1 MAQLSFWYVRTFK
14 TVFEWASF
22 SVTFQIRRPTRLSS
36 DIYCSATPT
45 RRFTTSNSWRV
56 GYGTR
61 DEKAGQAAGPAKEK
75 LRLIPFRM
83 NVTQAEEVNQITKIE
98 ALYLPFW
105 AASGSVRS
113 KIINAQVGWDRVVMH
128 YNRATGRNEPSWETV
143 WRPVQTLHEF
153 SNTYPSTLPELQIY
167 ASYKY
172 RRGFVNQIRS
182 STSILSAK
190 ALEPRDMEST
200 DPEDQKR
207 GVQNRGLDP
216 FTMKPSIAVK
226 FVKSAIEDNEVRM
239 AEKWLVDANM
249 VLAPVYVPAYVFSM
263 KYLDRTFRTFLQAN
277 DPTGLVGGIR
287 FYSWQ
292 RVSAVTALCAMTGF
306 LLLGTSRFGMT
317 MTSGFWL
324 GVVAPTLVT
333 AWSVLYYPILD
344 LRIRDWWRQREME
357 GHESESSSS
366 TWDADWTKAYD
377 RFEEEQRR
385 QDWNENRQYQY
396 QSSSYGSRS
405 ESSKQKGPAGD
416 PLGYYATLGV
426 SKDATIQEIQ
436 SAFRGLAMK
445 WHPDRFSTPGEKA
458 KGKKKFQ
465 EITAAY
471 SVLRDVK
478 KRKAYDILAC
488 KLICHNNYSVELDYY
503 FQEDSSDDSTNSV
516 EESPTPSQPAHA
528 FQHTSPPQN
537 RRLSDP
543 TLPPLPSRTS
553 TISSSTSSSSTPS
566 FSPRPSPKRAVSSKE
581 TLPSP
586 KTQNTQ
592 SLLKTKGSPEQQ
604 KSTATLKAPV
614 KSPIKTT
621 EDARSIAV
629 AIEDQ
634 EMLSRSDLE
643 ESLLKNI
650 FSPVKSLESE
660 NVSVLYGSSDKHL
673 PWTDTTQ
680 QHPLETM
687 RFVPQTRVFYI
698 NKKYRSV
705 FMVDVSSSVLTV
717 DSGGT
722 KIVMGQVME
731 TLTKCLTGLSER
743 FSCPGMKQD
752 FVQSE
757 IHITVIAE
765 CSQFA
770 SNLHTGEILANFPTM
785 KVLLQDVALTKSNLM
800 NVLQILRIQLAKFQM
815 KLSRF
820 RGELRRSRETLGYSL
835 AVEEA
840 VDDVNT
846 ELDLEDDISQRKSW
860 GVGLSGANLSYTL
873 TAGLFALSLMP
884 KSASPSLIV
893 LTDGVVKSNLLHGST
908 ILRRLMELD
917 VSCSIIQLGSRGDAI
932 PSCNWGFIQDTEAL
946 RFVTDA
952 TLGKFMY
959 SQDCISIDTLKSS
972 QNSPSK
978 RMAPNMYHRAFLI
991 RELCLLKPRP
1001 GLDDFEDKDDSPGY
1015 SLANFPWD
1023 PKSIPEPIKMM
1034 QTACKD
1040 YHLNIP
1046 VELLVAARIRQ
1057 GFRIKG
1063 VSVGP
1068 DRDRGSFERYMIT
1081 MTLAWLPNVTVQY
1094 RLKGQVSS
1102 DNNSSYFSRFESPM
1116 VEIDIIAYQA
1126 FAIHF
1131 LNSQHAPV
1139 NASHSVYAKVFR
1151 IHRYIVGLSDSDVAL
1166 RGLNNSHASANQA
1179 LWTQRAKTKE
1189 RTKSGGAISLTGA
1202 ERDKE
1207 ELAMYLSRLSEQ
1219 WSGLAKDA
1227 DYQYSRGWY
1236 NEYEFEA
1243 MLVVPPPAFLPT
1255 AMDTKNSLVKY
1266 SEGLVATVNGIH
1278 EYLKGNW
1285 ASFVHGDVFIQTYQA
1300 PESSPTT
1307 TSNAQFCELRL
1318 STEPNVAILR
1328 VQLRFFGVSFSQRQ
1342 TIIKGLKNGIYAF
1355 QARQNPGTS
1364 SKTESEV
1371 IQAQVLQCQR
1381 PIHRLLMRHLVYEA
1395 PLSHKPES
1403 NLNEFHTHVS
1413 EPIGKESVM
1422 RSYLVHKHWGWKDQ
1436 VRDSAYLAENNYM
1449 ASQDLAFQY
1458 ICAQRMSEGFYLA
1471 SALPNRVV
1479 FYKEVELPTME
1490 GSLICGTRMVQYL
1503 IFRSP
1508 VSGELVTE
1516 LWMEPT
1522 IDANRF
1528 SLFDKFKSEIIAVDR
1543 FVLSRLATYE
1553 AIHTIG
1559 RLRLRPEVQ
1568 QQNERD
1574 FVYPWLFDPATLLRQ
1589 QRLVTLSFEAPRR
1602 CYSIGAEH
1610 GKDDISQRKC
1620 IHTLGLGI
1628 STGSDAIL
1636 PNQLTT
1642 GTGHRELF
1650 LTRHSNASTT
1660 SLNLSIMDVEPTP
1673 ATENELV
1680 TEYKDQLRELC
1691 CTDRDLAI
1699 LHLFMEQALSQ
1710 LADGEIMPGGEDD
1723 ACNEFFL
1730 DIKTS
1735 IKRNAEV
1742 RQALM
1747 TFHCANSFQD
1757 IRCFVKSVNAKFFRL
1772 IIVPRLGSV
1781 ISHLTKL
1788 RSLPPRENED
1798 RSERVRRDFLSCL
1811 MFECLRSKPLVD
1823 ISEYNASALDQSHAL
1838 FELHPV
1844 SLGPS
1849 VSQQP
1854 LLIQPVV
1861 NEDQGKAR
1869 VQESTMQLIRS
1880 ISQAY
1885 SHSFTKAI
1893 YTSLLEGHP
1902 IDHGDLKKAS
1912 QICTKNTVD
1921 INITGFINTLEQSRR
1936 LGVIRDDSA
1945 KLKARF
1951 LDVLKHSFELA
1962 PGTGSDRLYFY
1973 RPALRR
1979 AGPKLVKPRTRKR
1992 SPSVSRSGSIDAD
2005 MEDALSEV
2013 IDCAEQPMFL
2023 HLECSFQKPLTQP
2036 ADLERAHL
2044 KSSVTFP
2051 VSDIPVSYL
2060 YQEKD
2065 SRVSDYAPTSIGFD
2079 SRPVDSADGTV
2090 AILHLVISTLPMA
2103 EDYAGPTLKTIDSET
2118 KMSIDSN
2125 PIAGSR
2131 NFQHI
2136 FPSLD
2141 STQVDAIADAEARLE
2156 WLVKEEIM
2164 HGLLDMTP
2172 VTVDILNLVETQL
2185 KTKSSFVAFPTA
2197 MTLPLTFVK
2206 KRRGHEIFMQ
2216 ELARADML
2224 PYELHQAGP
2233 YFYLTE
2239 GADEIAS
2246 TDGTEDQLADQSV
2259 VSGEDLDKD
2268 EVQDGEIEDLPS
2280 LSSSLKKDST
2290 LPPSDDLCHG
2300 LGIVILPTPKPSH
2313 DSSSGLKNL
2322 KNGGVSRKK
2331 RKFWLILVPKETY
2344 VQVYFFSKFLSEEA
2358 CNTIMSRVRKAVDE
2372 LCVKVNRLTL
2382 LQSLNETRNC
2392 SKYLVPSDSS
2402 DSNADSES
2410 GSDSDMVSQDDDDDN
2425 DALVTGGSRPIDDGI
2440 SPRKFQPGEF
2450 ACPMVYRVAWPL
2462 HWRVKPGQATK
2473 SVAHLVLYPFAVQN
2487 RKNFF
2492 VVESQDD
2499 HDESKKVVVFL
2510 RLNEVEVQTL
2520 SEQNSGIG
2528 IDDTKAAHLAVGK
2541 GDDSSTPASS
2551 SIQNIEDNGSH
2562 ANSPRPSP
2570 TASPGSR
2577 TPAPPAI
2584 RTDTRELVIEVYGV
2598 EAPGKQVTVDL
2609 FSLLENKFYNSV
2621 VLSVVS
2627 TFLSRNATLKL
2638 TQADVDFILPVER
2651 LEPTRQLVEIPQ
2663 FINAPYAFLMYLKQN
2678 LSLYLNPL
2686 TGTDKVNAL
2695 TRYYNARYGRLSTSE
2710 RYYDRCRSHQMQ
2722 IGDFAFFYNC
2732 VQGRSPTPIESQV
2745 GIGLAGVCLTVL
2757 GRDLK
2762 PVFEVGYQ
2770 EVDHDKEDIR
2780 KYFDS
2785 FPNSSGLKPSS
2796 YSLMIEVWA
2805 QGSVNAGALVDAI
2818 CQSFRQSLCDDI
2830 IETSIAQGLCPS
2842 ARDRR
2847 NDVDDIDGEPLIGE
2861 RVQKNFIDPSFL
2873 VLENAYQWKN
2883 PAVQSLSLKY
2893 TMPPWIMD
2901 SFLLELDEILTDV
2914 SVHFSPLLIRSMA
2927 ESNRYKEYRASSGTR
2942 KSFGDMTNVRFV
2954 LIGGIQDL
2962 NDGSNSSYYGR
2973 RTSMGS
2979 DRTHSRRSSLA
2990 EGQSLHH
2997 SHKTSTHSSQQLPKR
3012 QLEDIKMYPN
3022 AVTTSG
3028 QDETMLTRNCFVM
3041 ITANGFGLQAYTY
3054 NWGKTYHEFMF
3065 SGIEKIVK
3073 WHKDRMCLLD
3083 NVLLQKMGLFHHV
3096 PSILSISAA
3105 SSAPSAPVQPSLTN
3119 SSNLIQVI
3127 PRTAPHGSP
3136 HLGSNLR
3143 TSHSESNSST
3153 PNLTKSSTSPKSLST
3168 ATVLSDAANLAS
3180 LVEDQFPNRLRNL
3193 PVGSSLYGN
3202 EDGRLDLSKASSSTL
3217 SLVARP
3223 SPSAA
3228 LSSQSHAQ
3236 AQSQSQSDQN
3246 SSSGSTVITTGL
3258 DVDQIL
3264 RDYCLEPLET
3274 PRDEDQIQDEV
3285 QRHGKPFLDTFTFH
3299 TKNAEDQQ
3307 NAYNVYQKWSRRYR
3321 DRKGSPNAL
3330 HENMNTTDLAI
3341 MLRSSRLLH
3350 FCRTPLLFTEFSSS
3364 LFPRSDPTVATG
3376 IAANGKAEPRAG
3388 DGTKDTLPDPIV
3400 QWYSDL
3406 AETFMREYSQYLATV
3421 GMQLLMYGNSKFDKP
3436 VEPSQAGELSFMSQ
3450 FTVSQTL
3457 SVPSPA
3463 AFLFKS
3469 LQGGS
3474 IMCEVRLQGMFVCVT
3489 LYTLNRR
3496 YGRVKVAAPGF
3507 ATAEANKQSLRV
3519 FTEQCARFKDRIHV
3533 NSFVYD
3539 FHLRYIHRILME
3551 SSKIPVVH
3559 PSNDS
3564 MKATSTK
3571 LTTLPF
3577 SFDLM
3582 DVLHQFLQYHSRPAA
3597 YARNRVYRGIY
3608 RTNVAPGESELP
3620 GHLFDYMIK
3629 NPQRYGFQTIHYQ
3642 GRPRACF
3649 ISGRDLLSGF
3659 GGTLDQGSGG
3669 FSAKAE
3675 HLKRASESVKQS
3687 LKGFGV
3693 GASRG
3698 GLSTGVSANSQKPFG
3713 PHTRHTSHE
3722 SSLNTKRTSRRM
3734 TTSRSSYNMKECTIL
3749 QDEGVEY
3756 ALVISEG
3763 DQDSMGLT
3771 VHYYLL
3777 ILREEEVVKK
3787 LEDAHGPLVG
3797 ARDRLLAA
3805 SRSMLVMRDNDNTNT
3820 IHRSPELT
3828 TNTMTNQLQPAQ
3840 PVGDEDKPALEPR
3853 QSLIRSLRRGSDQAD
3868 MIFSRDHFSGGERLM
3883 DATELQERIT
3893 ERAVLGDV
3901 VRAAEVRLDMM
3912 LKQAAQFFD
3921 RDSLWEMLVQG
3932 KIGNSGMVLAGPQTP
3947 LISASHAIN
3956 SPSTVLSADASDYLS
3971 HRPISRHENTS
3982 RNNDKPELGFA
3993 DFLALGQR
4001 FHSTPLE
4008 EMEPEFRAI
4017 ATAPGIDWNQ
4027 VLTFLGRY
4035 YERWAREFMEYDE
4048 SKTLGPTVT
4057 SLKPGWTQGMHRHKQ
4072 YQEPIKCGKARR
4084 HLVIFNP
4091 HNRDLLVHFV
4101 VNINNTGAATTQ
4113 SGTASASVTTDTIS
4127 GSDSKISDGDGSNR
4141 LMRTSTG
4148 DLYSR
4153 FNRRNSGASTRY
4165 KVHSQSHS
4173 HLQALLASPSL
4184 SPSSQR
4190 SQQQP
4195 QLQQQDAPQS
4205 AIRPSFSETSSR
4217 VSSMTSI
4224 ARAASLA
4231 VSKVA
4236 SRLQS
4241 SRSREPSVGATFNPV
4256 SGKSS
4261 RPGSSVVEDD
4271 SMSASGWS
4279 SIQATP
4285 SPVAGMTGSSTI
4297 LSPLPRPEE
4306 QTRSQQTSGG
4316 DGLRRIAP
4324 NKTDSGESRRRRG
4337 GEPTESDTED
4347 YVYHSDELTDSDN
4360 VSEPNLDQNGAGSGE
4375 DDDERERNSDDS
4387 GELDEHEDDDNDD
4400 DEAMDEYVRVYSV
4413 SREPKSGY
4421 NAIESEHVGDIIRTL
4436 SYWIWRAQKQST

>member
-1 MAQLSFWYVRTFK
+1 M
-14 TVFEWASF
+14 
-22 SVTFQIRRPTRLSS
+22 
-36 DIYCSATPT
+36 
-45 RRFTTSNSWRV
+45 
-56 GYGTR
+56 
-61 DEKAGQAAGPAKEK
+61 
-75 LRLIPFRM
+75 
-83 NVTQAEEVNQITKIE
+83 
-98 ALYLPFW
+98 
-105 AASGSVRS
+105 
-113 KIINAQVGWDRVVMH
+113 
-128 YNRATGRNEPSWETV
+128 
-143 WRPVQTLHEF
+143 
-153 SNTYPSTLPELQIY
+153 
-167 ASYKY
+167 
-172 RRGFVNQIRS
+172 
-182 STSILSAK
+182 
-190 ALEPRDMEST
+190 
-200 DPEDQKR
+200 
-207 GVQNRGLDP
+207 
-216 FTMKPSIAVK
+216 
-226 FVKSAIEDNEVRM
+226 
-239 AEKWLVDANM
+239 
-249 VLAPVYVPAYVFSM
+249 
-263 KYLDRTFRTFLQAN
+263 
-277 DPTGLVGGIR
+277 
-287 FYSWQ
+287 
-292 RVSAVTALCAMTGF
+292 
-306 LLLGTSRFGMT
+306 
-317 MTSGFWL
+317 
-324 GVVAPTLVT
+324 
-333 AWSVLYYPILD
+333 
-344 LRIRDWWRQREME
+344 
-357 GHESESSSS
+357 
-366 TWDADWTKAYD
+366 
-377 RFEEEQRR
+377 
-385 QDWNENRQYQY
+385 
-396 QSSSYGSRS
+396 
-405 ESSKQKGPAGD
+405 
-416 PLGYYATLGV
+416 
-426 SKDATIQEIQ
+426 
-436 SAFRGLAMK
+436 
-445 WHPDRFSTPGEKA
+445 
-458 KGKKKFQ
+458 
-465 EITAAY
+465 
-471 SVLRDVK
+471 
-478 KRKAYDILAC
+478 
-488 KLICHNNYSVELDYY
+488 
-503 FQEDSSDDSTNSV
+503 
-516 EESPTPSQPAHA
+516 
-528 FQHTSPPQN
+528 
-537 RRLSDP
+537 
-543 TLPPLPSRTS
+543 
-553 TISSSTSSSSTPS
+553 
-566 FSPRPSPKRAVSSKE
+566 
-581 TLPSP
+581 
-586 KTQNTQ
+586 
-592 SLLKTKGSPEQQ
+592 
-604 KSTATLKAPV
+604 
-614 KSPIKTT
+614 
-621 EDARSIAV
+621 EDARSLAV
-629 AIEDQ
+629 AIEDE

-643 ESLLKNI
+643 ESLLKNL
-650 FSPVKSLESE
+650 FAPVKSLESE
-660 NVSVLYGSSDKHL
+660 
-673 PWTDTTQ
+673 
-680 QHPLETM
+680 
-687 RFVPQTRVFYI
+687 
-698 NKKYRSV
+698 YRSV
-705 FMVDVSSSVLTV
+705 FLVDVSSSVLTV

-770 SNLHTGEILANFPTM
+770 SNLHTGEILADFPTM
-785 KVLLQDVALTKSNLM
+785 KVLLQDIVLTETNLTS
-800 NVLQILRIQLAKFQM
+800 VLKVLRLQLAKFQT

-820 RGELRRSRETLGYSL
+820 RGELRRTREKLGYSL

-873 TAGLFALSLMP
+873 TAGLFALGMMP
-884 KSASPSLIV
+884 KSASPSLVV

-917 VSCSIIQLGSRGDAI
+917 VSCSIIQLGNRDDAI

-959 SQDCISIDTLKSS
+959 SQDCISTDTLKVGQS
-972 QNSPSK
+972 QPSA
-978 RMAPNMYHRAFLI
+978 RAAPNMYHRAFLI

-1001 GLDDFEDKDDSPGY
+1001 GLDDFEDKDNSPGY

-1063 VSVGP
+1063 VSIGP
-1068 DRDRGSFERYMIT
+1068 DRDRGSSERYMIT

-1094 RLKGQVSS
+1094 RLKGQVSG
-1102 DNNSSYFSRFESPM
+1102 DNNHSYFSRFESPM

-1179 LWTQRAKTKE
+1179 LWTQRAKSKE
-1189 RTKSGGAISLTGA
+1189 RTKLTNTMGVTGL
-1202 ERDKE
+1202 EREKE
-1207 ELAMYLSRLSEQ
+1207 ELTAYLSRLSEQ

-1236 NEYEFEA
+1236 DEHDFEA
-1243 MLVVPPPAFLPT
+1243 MLIVPPPAFLPT

-1266 SEGLVATVNGIH
+1266 SEGLEATVYGIQ
-1278 EYLKGNW
+1278 EYLKDNW
-1285 ASFVHGDVFIQTYQA
+1285 ASFIVGDVFVQTYQA
-1300 PESSPTT
+1300 PESGPTT
-1307 TSNAQFCELRL
+1307 TTSARFCELRL
-1318 STEPNVAILR
+1318 FTEPNVAILR
-1328 VQLRFFGVSFSQRQ
+1328 VQLRFFGVSLSQRQ
-1342 TIIKGLKNGIYAF
+1342 TIAKDLKASIYRF
-1355 QARQNPGTS
+1355 QAKQSPGTS

-1371 IQAQVLQCQR
+1371 VQARVLQCKR
-1381 PIHRLLMRHLVYEA
+1381 PMHRLLMRHLIYEA
-1395 PLSHKPES
+1395 PLSHQPEATHTD
-1403 NLNEFHTHVS
+1403 FHTHVS
-1413 EPIGKESVM
+1413 EPIGEESVM

-1436 VRDSAYLAENNYM
+1436 VRDSAYLMENSYM

-1458 ICAQRMSEGFYLA
+1458 LCAQRMGEGFYLA

-1479 FYKEVELPTME
+1479 FYKEVELPQLE
-1490 GSLICGTRMVQYL
+1490 GTLIRGTRAVQYL

-1508 VSGELVTE
+1508 ISGELVTE

-1522 IDANRF
+1522 VDANRY
-1528 SLFDKFKSEIIAVDR
+1528 SLFERTKSDIIAVDR

-1568 QQNERD
+1568 QQQERE
-1574 FVYPWLFDPATLLRQ
+1574 FMYPWLFDPATLLRQ
-1589 QRLVTLSFEAPRR
+1589 QRLVTLSFEAPRT
-1602 CYSIGAEH
+1602 CCATGGEH
-1610 GKDDISQRKC
+1610 DKDADSHRKC

-1628 STGSDAIL
+1628 STGPDVPSTNLLVA
-1636 PNQLTT
+1636 
-1642 GTGHRELF
+1642 GSGHRELF
-1650 LTRHSNASTT
+1650 LTRNSNASTT
-1660 SLNLSIMDVEPTP
+1660 SLSQSLLDAESAPSN
-1673 ATENELV
+1673 ENELV
-1680 TEYKDQLRELC
+1680 AEYKDQLRELC

-1699 LHLFMEQALSQ
+1699 LHLFMEKSLSQ
-1710 LADGEIMPGGEDD
+1710 LADGEIMAGGEDD

-1772 IIVPRLGSV
+1772 LIVPKLGSV

-1788 RSLPPRENED
+1788 RCLPPRENEAS
-1798 RSERVRRDFLSCL
+1798 SEHVRRDFLSCL
-1811 MFECLRSKPLVD
+1811 MFECLRSKPLTDV
-1823 ISEYNASALDQSHAL
+1823 SEYNASTLDQSHAL

-1844 SLGPS
+1844 SLGPL

-1861 NEDQGKAR
+1861 NEDQGNAR

-1880 ISQAY
+1880 ISLAY
-1885 SHSFTKAI
+1885 SHSFAKAI
-1893 YTSLLEGHP
+1893 YTSLLEGHS
-1902 IDHGDLKKAS
+1902 IDHADLKKAS

-1921 INITGFINTLEQSRR
+1921 INITGFINTLEQGRR
-1936 LGVIRDDSA
+1936 LGVLRDDSA
-1945 KLKARF
+1945 ELKARF
-1951 LDVLKHSFELA
+1951 SDVLKHSFELA
-1962 PGTGSDRLYFY
+1962 PGSGADRVYFY

-1979 AGPKLVKPRTRKR
+1979 SGPKLIKPRTRKR

-2005 MEDALSEV
+2005 IEDALAEV
-2013 IDCAEQPMFL
+2013 IDCAERPMFL

-2051 VSDIPVSYL
+2051 VSDIPVSYIH
-2060 YQEKD
+2060 QEKGA
-2065 SRVSDYAPTSIGFD
+2065 RPSDYAPSSIGFD

-2103 EDYAGPTLKTIDSET
+2103 EDYAGPTLKTIDSES
-2118 KMSIDSN
+2118 KLSIDNN
-2125 PIAGSR
+2125 PLTGPRSL
-2131 NFQHI
+2131 NHI

-2141 STQVDAIADAEARLE
+2141 ATQVEAIADTEARLE

-2164 HGLLDMTP
+2164 HGLLNMTP
-2172 VTVDILNLVETQL
+2172 VTVDMLNLVETQL
-2185 KTKSSFVAFPTA
+2185 KTKSNFVTFPTA

-2216 ELARADML
+2216 ELARANMHQ
-2224 PYELHQAGP
+2224 YELYQVGQ

-2239 GADEIAS
+2239 GADETVGADSSEGQEAVKPS
-2246 TDGTEDQLADQSV
+2246 TFED
-2259 VSGEDLDKD
+2259 SGLEIN
-2268 EVQDGEIEDLPS
+2268 QDGQNEDLPS

-2300 LGIVILPTPKPSH
+2300 LGIVILPTPKPAHESSSSRKSH
-2313 DSSSGLKNL
+2313 DQV
-2322 KNGGVSRKK
+2322 GVSRRK
-2331 RKFWLILVPKETY
+2331 REFWLILVPKDTY
-2344 VQVYFFSKFLSEEA
+2344 VQVYFFSKSLSEEA
-2358 CNTIMSRVRKAVDE
+2358 CNTILNSVRKAVDE
-2372 LCVKVNRLTL
+2372 LCVKVNQLTL

-2392 SKYLVPSDSS
+2392 SKYLVPNDSA
-2402 DSNADSES
+2402 DPNADSES
-2410 GSDSDMVSQDDDDDN
+2410 GSDSDMISQDDDDDN
-2425 DALVTGGSRPIDDGI
+2425 DALVTGGSRPRDDGLP
-2440 SPRKFQPGEF
+2440 PRKFKPGEF
-2450 ACPMVYRVAWPL
+2450 ACPLVYRVAWPL

-2499 HDESKKVVVFL
+2499 HDDSKKIVVFL
-2510 RLNEVEVQTL
+2510 RLNEVEVQAH
-2520 SEQNSGIG
+2520 SEQDGTVG
-2528 IDDTKAAHLAVGK
+2528 PDDSKGSHLVVK
-2541 GDDSSTPASS
+2541 GDDSSTLMSS
-2551 SIQNIEDNGSH
+2551 SNPAHDDAGSH

-2598 EAPGKQVTVDL
+2598 EPPGKQVTVDL
-2609 FSLLENKFYNSV
+2609 FSLLESKFYNSV

-2627 TFLSRNATLKL
+2627 TFLSRNSTLKL
-2638 TQADVDFILPVER
+2638 TQADVDFILPVDR
-2651 LEPTRQLVEIPQ
+2651 LEPTRQLIEIPQ

-2686 TGTDKVNAL
+2686 TGADKVNAL
-2695 TRYYNARYGRLSTSE
+2695 TRYYNSRYGRLPSS
-2710 RYYDRCRSHQMQ
+2710 DRFHDRSRSHHLQ
-2722 IGDFAFFYNC
+2722 IGDFAFFYNS
-2732 VQGRSPTPIESQV
+2732 VQGRSQTPVEAQI

-2770 EVDHDKEDIR
+2770 EEDHDKEDIR

-2785 FPNSSGLKPSS
+2785 FPNSSGLKPST

-2861 RVQKNFIDPSFL
+2861 RIQKNFIDPSFL
-2873 VLENAYQWKN
+2873 VLQNAYQWKN

-2893 TMPPWIMD
+2893 SMPPWIMD

-2962 NDGSNSSYYGR
+2962 NDGSNSNYYGR

-3022 AVTTSG
+3022 AITTSG

-3041 ITANGFGLQAYTY
+3041 ITANGFGLQVYTY

-3065 SGIEKIVK
+3065 SGIEKVVK
-3073 WHKDRMCLLD
+3073 WHKDRMRLLD

-3096 PSILSISAA
+3096 PSILSISA
-3105 SSAPSAPVQPSLTN
+3105 SSAPAAAQTSSTV
-3119 SSNLIQVI
+3119 SSNLIQVL
-3127 PRTAPHGSP
+3127 PRTVPQGSP

-3143 TSHSESNSST
+3143 TGHSESNTST
-3153 PNLTKSSTSPKSLST
+3153 PNLAKSSTSPKSLST
-3168 ATVLSDAANLAS
+3168 ATVLSDATNLAS
-3180 LVEDQFPNRLRNL
+3180 LVEDQFPNRMRNL
-3193 PVGSSLYGN
+3193 PVGTSLYGN
-3202 EDGRLDLSKASSSTL
+3202 DDGRPDLPKASASTL

-3223 SPSAA
+3223 SPSPAI
-3228 LSSQSHAQ
+3228 SSQSHVQVQSQ
-3236 AQSQSQSDQN
+3236 AQSEQN
-3246 SSSGSTVITTGL
+3246 SPTGSSIIPTGL

-3285 QRHGKPFLDTFTFH
+3285 QRHGKPFLDTFAFH

-3364 LFPRSDPTVATG
+3364 LFPHADPSAGAGIGAT
-3376 IAANGKAEPRAG
+3376 GKAEPKPE
-3388 DGTKDTLPDPIV
+3388 DGAKDVPLADPIA
-3400 QWYSDL
+3400 QWYSAL
-3406 AETFMREYSQYLATV
+3406 AETFMWEYSQYLATV

-3436 VEPSQAGELSFMSQ
+3436 LEQAQSGELSFMSQ

-3474 IMCEVRLQGMFVCVT
+3474 IMCEVRLQGMF
-3489 LYTLNRR
+3489 
-3496 YGRVKVAAPGF
+3496 VAAPGF

-3551 SSKIPVVH
+3551 SSKIAVP
-3559 PSNDS
+3559 PSSGDGMGFS
-3564 MKATSTK
+3564 SAPSIS
-3571 LTTLPF
+3571 LPF

-3597 YARNRVYRGIY
+3597 YARNRVYRGVY
-3608 RTNVAPGESELP
+3608 RTNVAPGETELP
-3620 GHLFDYMIK
+3620 GHLFEYVIK
-3629 NPQRYGFQTIHYQ
+3629 NPQRYGFQAIQHQ

-3649 ISGRDLLSGF
+3649 VSGRDLLSGF
-3659 GGTLDQGSGG
+3659 DGTLNHGPGG
-3669 FSAKAE
+3669 VGTKSE
-3675 HLKRASESVKQS
+3675 HPKRASETPKHA

-3693 GASRG
+3693 GANRG
-3698 GLSTGVSANSQKPFG
+3698 GLPPATSQKPFG
-3713 PHTRHTSHE
+3713 PHARHASHE
-3722 SSLNTKRTSRRM
+3722 SSLNNKRTARRM
-3734 TTSRSSYNMKECTIL
+3734 TTSRSTYNFKDNTIL
-3749 QDEGVEY
+3749 EDEGVEY
-3756 ALVISEG
+3756 VLVISEG

-3777 ILREEEVVKK
+3777 ILREEEVAKK

-3805 SRSMLVMRDNDNTNT
+3805 SRSLLVMRDNDITNT
-3820 IHRSPELT
+3820 KNQVLEDSST
-3828 TNTMTNQLQPAQ
+3828 SVTNHLQPAQ
-3840 PVGDEDKPALEPR
+3840 PVGDEDRPQLEPR
-3853 QSLIRSLRRGSDQAD
+3853 QSLIRSLRRDSDQAD
-3868 MIFSRDHFSGGERLM
+3868 LTFSQDNFSSGERLM

-3893 ERAVLGDV
+3893 ERIVLGDV

-3932 KIGNSGMVLAGPQTP
+3932 KIGNSGVVLTGPQTP
-3947 LISASHAIN
+3947 LISASHVIN
-3956 SPSTVLSADASDYLS
+3956 SPATVLSTDASDYLS
-3971 HRPISRHENTS
+3971 HHPAIRNDNTS
-3982 RNNDKPELGFA
+3982 YNNSELGFA

-4017 ATAPGIDWNQ
+4017 VTAPGIDWGQ
-4027 VLTFLGRY
+4027 VLTFLGRH
-4035 YERWAREFMEYDE
+4035 YERWAREFMEHDE
-4048 SKTLGPTVT
+4048 TGSPGPAVA
-4057 SLKPGWTQGMHRHKQ
+4057 SLRPGLSQGSRRHMQ
-4072 YQEPIKCGKARR
+4072 DQEPIRSGKARR

-4101 VNINNTGAATTQ
+4101 INITNVGAPGP
-4113 SGTASASVTTDTIS
+4113 SASAGTTDS
-4127 GSDSKISDGDGSNR
+4127 ALGPDSKLSGGDSHHR
-4141 LMRTSTG
+4141 MMRTSTG

-4153 FNRRNSGASTRY
+4153 FNRRDSGVSARP
-4165 KVHSQSHS
+4165 KMHSQSHS
-4173 HLQALLASPSL
+4173 HLQALLLSPSL
-4184 SPSSQR
+4184 PPSPR
-4190 SQQQP
+4190 PSQQQ
-4195 QLQQQDAPQS
+4195 QQQYQQQHQHQQQQDSPLP
-4205 AIRPSFSETSSR
+4205 IRPSFSEASSR

-4224 ARAASLA
+4224 ARAATLA

-4236 SRLQS
+4236 SRLQTG
-4241 SRSREPSVGATFNPV
+4241 RSRESSAATVFNPV
-4256 SGKSS
+4256 RGMNS
-4261 RPGSSVVEDD
+4261 RPESSIVEDD
-4271 SMSASGWS
+4271 SISASGWS
-4279 SIQATP
+4279 SIRTAPPTG
-4285 SPVAGMTGSSTI
+4285 AGEATGSSEI
-4297 LSPLPRPEE
+4297 LSRPPPEG
-4306 QTRSQQTSGG
+4306 QGGHRSG
-4316 DGLRRIAP
+4316 
-4324 NKTDSGESRRRRG
+4324 SR
-4337 GEPTESDTED
+4337 SED
-4347 YVYHSDELTDSDN
+4347 NDN
-4360 VSEPNLDQNGAGSGE
+4360 DNH
-4375 DDDERERNSDDS
+4375 RESDDS
-4387 GELDEHEDDDNDD
+4387 DDDSRDGTEMGGEHGE
-4400 DEAMDEYVRVYSV
+4400 DETLGAYVGVYSV

-4421 NAIESEHVGDIIRTL
+4421 NAVESDHVGDIIRTL
-4436 SYWIWRAQKQST
+4436 SYWIWRAQK

>member
-1 MAQLSFWYVRTFK
+1 MAS
-14 TVFEWASF
+14 
-22 SVTFQIRRPTRLSS
+22 
-36 DIYCSATPT
+36 
-45 RRFTTSNSWRV
+45 
-56 GYGTR
+56 
-61 DEKAGQAAGPAKEK
+61 
-75 LRLIPFRM
+75 
-83 NVTQAEEVNQITKIE
+83 
-98 ALYLPFW
+98 
-105 AASGSVRS
+105 
-113 KIINAQVGWDRVVMH
+113 
-128 YNRATGRNEPSWETV
+128 
-143 WRPVQTLHEF
+143 
-153 SNTYPSTLPELQIY
+153 
-167 ASYKY
+167 
-172 RRGFVNQIRS
+172 
-182 STSILSAK
+182 
-190 ALEPRDMEST
+190 
-200 DPEDQKR
+200 
-207 GVQNRGLDP
+207 
-216 FTMKPSIAVK
+216 
-226 FVKSAIEDNEVRM
+226 
-239 AEKWLVDANM
+239 
-249 VLAPVYVPAYVFSM
+249 
-263 KYLDRTFRTFLQAN
+263 
-277 DPTGLVGGIR
+277 
-287 FYSWQ
+287 
-292 RVSAVTALCAMTGF
+292 
-306 LLLGTSRFGMT
+306 
-317 MTSGFWL
+317 
-324 GVVAPTLVT
+324 
-333 AWSVLYYPILD
+333 
-344 LRIRDWWRQREME
+344 
-357 GHESESSSS
+357 
-366 TWDADWTKAYD
+366 
-377 RFEEEQRR
+377 
-385 QDWNENRQYQY
+385 
-396 QSSSYGSRS
+396 
-405 ESSKQKGPAGD
+405 
-416 PLGYYATLGV
+416 
-426 SKDATIQEIQ
+426 
-436 SAFRGLAMK
+436 
-445 WHPDRFSTPGEKA
+445 
-458 KGKKKFQ
+458 
-465 EITAAY
+465 
-471 SVLRDVK
+471 
-478 KRKAYDILAC
+478 
-488 KLICHNNYSVELDYY
+488 YY
-503 FQEDSSDDSTNSV
+503 FQEDSSDDSTNAI
-516 EESPTPSQPAHA
+516 EEEFHITPIQPTHVIQEAGPRMNQSLSNATQPDFQSKSSATSSSSSASLSSSPTPSLSPKA
-528 FQHTSPPQN
+528 TSPKGSSPKANSPKKPGPQ
-537 RRLSDP
+537 
-543 TLPPLPSRTS
+543 PPL
-553 TISSSTSSSSTPS
+553 
-566 FSPRPSPKRAVSSKE
+566 
-581 TLPSP
+581 
-586 KTQNTQ
+586 KTN
-592 SLLKTKGSPEQQ
+592 GSPEQQ
-604 KSTATLKAPV
+604 RSTSILKTPV
-614 KSPIKTT
+614 KLQAQLT
-621 EDARSIAV
+621 EDAKSLAV
-629 AIEDQ
+629 IIEDQ

-643 ESLLKNI
+643 ESLLKNL
-650 FSPVKSLESE
+650 FSPLKSLESE
-660 NVSVLYGSSDKHL
+660 NLSVLYGSSDKHL

-722 KIVMGQVME
+722 KIVMGQVMD

-785 KVLLQDVALTKSNLM
+785 KVLLQDVVLTKSNIHS
-800 NVLQILRIQLAKFQM
+800 VLKVLRIQLAKFQA

-820 RGELRRSRETLGYSL
+820 RGELRRTRETLGYAL

-846 ELDLEDDISQRKSW
+846 ELDLEDDISERKSW

-873 TAGLFALSLMP
+873 TAGLFALGMMP
-884 KSASPSLIV
+884 TSASPSLV
-893 LTDGVVKSNLLHGST
+893 VVTDGVVKSNLLHGSA

-917 VSCSIIQLGSRGDAI
+917 VSCSIIQLGNRDDAI

-959 SQDCISIDTLKSS
+959 SQDCISTDAFKA
-972 QNSPSK
+972 QNPPSG

-1023 PKSIPEPIKMM
+1023 PKSVPEPIKMM

-1040 YHLNIP
+1040 YHLSIP

-1063 VSVGP
+1063 VSIGP
-1068 DRDRGSFERYMIT
+1068 DRDRGSSERYMIT

-1094 RLKGQVSS
+1094 RLKGQVSG
-1102 DNNSSYFSRFESPM
+1102 DNNHSYFSRFESPM

-1189 RTKSGGAISLTGA
+1189 RTRTTNTIGATGA

-1207 ELAMYLSRLSEQ
+1207 ELTAYLSRLSEQ

-1236 NEYEFEA
+1236 NEHEFEA

-1266 SEGLVATVNGIH
+1266 SEGLEATVHGIQ

-1285 ASFVHGDVFIQTYQA
+1285 ASFIVGDVFVQTYQS
-1300 PESSPTT
+1300 PESGPTT
-1307 TSNAQFCELRL
+1307 TTSARFCELRL
-1318 STEPNVAILR
+1318 FTEPNVAILR
-1328 VQLRFFGVSFSQRQ
+1328 VQLRFFGVSLSQRQ
-1342 TIIKGLKNGIYAF
+1342 TIAKDLKTNIYNF
-1355 QARQNPGTS
+1355 QAKQSPGTS

-1371 IQAQVLQCQR
+1371 VQARVLQCKR
-1381 PIHRLLMRHLVYEA
+1381 PMHRLLMRHLIYEA
-1395 PLSHKPES
+1395 PLSHKPETT
-1403 NLNEFHTHVS
+1403 LTDFHTHVS

-1436 VRDSAYLAENNYM
+1436 VRDSAYLAENSYI

-1458 ICAQRMSEGFYLA
+1458 LCAQRMGEGFYLA

-1479 FYKEVELPTME
+1479 FYKEVELPQLE
-1490 GSLICGTRMVQYL
+1490 GTLLSGTRTVQYL

-1522 IDANRF
+1522 VDANRY
-1528 SLFDKFKSEIIAVDR
+1528 SLFEKMKVEIIAVDR

-1559 RLRLRPEVQ
+1559 RLRLTPEVQ
-1568 QQNERD
+1568 QQQQQQQQQSRD
-1574 FVYPWLFDPATLLRQ
+1574 FIYPWLFDPATLLRQ
-1589 QRLVTLSFEAPRR
+1589 QRLVTLSFEAPQR
-1602 CYSIGAEH
+1602 CCAIGDEH
-1610 GKDDISQRKC
+1610 EREGDSHRKC
-1620 IHTLGLGI
+1620 LHTLGLGI
-1628 STGSDAIL
+1628 STGPEGAPTNLLVVGS
-1636 PNQLTT
+1636 
-1642 GTGHRELF
+1642 GHRELF
-1650 LTRHSNASTT
+1650 LTRNANASTT
-1660 SLNLSIMDVEPTP
+1660 SLSQSLLDVESAPSN
-1673 ATENELV
+1673 ENELV
-1680 TEYKDQLRELC
+1680 LEYKDQLRELC

-1699 LHLFMEQALSQ
+1699 LHLFMEKSLSQ
-1710 LADGEIMPGGEDD
+1710 LADGEIMAGGEDD
-1723 ACNEFFL
+1723 ACSEFFL

-1742 RQALM
+1742 RQVLM

-1772 IIVPRLGSV
+1772 LIVPKLGSV

-1788 RSLPPRENED
+1788 RSLPPKENEA
-1798 RSERVRRDFLSCL
+1798 RSEHARRDFLSCL
-1811 MFECLRSKPLVD
+1811 MFECLRSKPLADV
-1823 ISEYNASALDQSHAL
+1823 SEYSANALDQSHAL

-1844 SLGPS
+1844 SLGPL
-1849 VSQQP
+1849 VSQTP
-1854 LLIQPVV
+1854 LLLQPVV

-1885 SHSFTKAI
+1885 SHSFAKAI
-1893 YTSLLEGHP
+1893 YTSLLAGHP
-1902 IDHGDLKKAS
+1902 IDHADLKKAS

-1921 INITGFINTLEQSRR
+1921 INITGFINTLEQGRR
-1936 LGVIRDDSA
+1936 FGVLRDDSPE
-1945 KLKARF
+1945 LKARF
-1951 LDVLKHSFELA
+1951 SDVLKHSFEVA
-1962 PGTGSDRLYFY
+1962 PGTGSDRMYFY

-1979 AGPKLVKPRTRKR
+1979 AGPKLVKPKTRKR

-2005 MEDALSEV
+2005 MEDALGEV
-2013 IDCAEQPMFL
+2013 IECAERPMFL

-2036 ADLERAHL
+2036 VDLERAHL

-2051 VSDIPVSYL
+2051 VSDVPVSYV
-2060 YQEKD
+2060 YQEKGAR
-2065 SRVSDYAPTSIGFD
+2065 SSDYAPSSIGFD

-2103 EDYAGPTLKTIDSET
+2103 EDYAGPTLKSIDSES
-2118 KMSIDSN
+2118 KISIDSN
-2125 PIAGSR
+2125 PLTGPRSL
-2131 NFQHI
+2131 QHI

-2141 STQVDAIADAEARLE
+2141 ATQVEAIADAEARLE

-2164 HGLLDMTP
+2164 HGLLNMTP
-2172 VTVDILNLVETQL
+2172 VTVDMLNLVETQL
-2185 KTKSSFVAFPTA
+2185 KTKSNFVTFPTA

-2216 ELARADML
+2216 ELARADMQ
-2224 PYELHQAGP
+2224 PYDLYQVGS

-2239 GADEIAS
+2239 GIDKIAGADGS
-2246 TDGTEDQLADQSV
+2246 EDREVAQS
-2259 VSGEDLDKD
+2259 EDSDSEANQD
-2268 EVQDGEIEDLPS
+2268 EQIEDLPS
-2280 LSSSLKKDST
+2280 LSSSLTKDST

-2300 LGIVILPTPKPSH
+2300 LGIVILPTPKPVH
-2313 DSSSGLKNL
+2313 DSLSSRKNHD
-2322 KNGGVSRKK
+2322 NGGASRRK
-2331 RKFWLILVPKETY
+2331 REFWLILVPKDTY
-2344 VQVYFFSKFLSEEA
+2344 VQVYFFSKSLSEEV
-2358 CNTIMSRVRKAVDE
+2358 CNTILNRVRKAVDE
-2372 LCVKVNRLTL
+2372 LCVKVNQLTL

-2392 SKYLVPSDSS
+2392 SKFLVPNDSA
-2402 DSNADSES
+2402 DPNADSES
-2410 GSDSDMVSQDDDDDN
+2410 GSDSDMVSQDDDDDH
-2425 DALVTGGSRPIDDGI
+2425 DALVTGGSRPRDDGV
-2440 SPRKFQPGEF
+2440 SPRKFKPGEF
-2450 ACPMVYRVAWPL
+2450 ACPLVYRVAWPL

-2499 HDESKKVVVFL
+2499 HDESKKIVVFL
-2510 RLNEVEVQTL
+2510 RLNEVEVQANL
-2520 SEQNSGIG
+2520 EQDASLGTDESKG
-2528 IDDTKAAHLAVGK
+2528 SHLAVSK
-2541 GDDSSTPASS
+2541 GDDFSTLVSS
-2551 SIQNIEDNGSH
+2551 SSQTLDDVGSH

-2598 EAPGKQVTVDL
+2598 EPPGKQVTVDL
-2609 FSLLENKFYNSV
+2609 FSLLESKFYNSV

-2627 TFLSRNATLKL
+2627 TFLSRNSTLKL

-2686 TGTDKVNAL
+2686 TGADKVNAL
-2695 TRYYNARYGRLSTSE
+2695 TRYYNARYGRLPSSE
-2710 RYYDRCRSHQMQ
+2710 RFHDRSRSHHLQ
-2722 IGDFAFFYNC
+2722 IGDFAFFYNS
-2732 VQGRSPTPIESQV
+2732 VQGRSQTLIEAQV
-2745 GIGLAGVCLTVL
+2745 GIGLAGICLTVL

-2770 EVDHDKEDIR
+2770 EGDHDKEDIR
-2780 KYFDS
+2780 NYFDS
-2785 FPNSSGLKPSS
+2785 FPNSCGLKPST

-2847 NDVDDIDGEPLIGE
+2847 NDVDDVDGEPLIGE
-2861 RVQKNFIDPSFL
+2861 RIQKNFIDPSFL
-2873 VLENAYQWKN
+2873 VLENAHQWKN

-2893 TMPPWIMD
+2893 SMPPWIMD

-2954 LIGGIQDL
+2954 MIGGIQDL
-2962 NDGSNSSYYGR
+2962 NDGSSSNYYGR

-2997 SHKTSTHSSQQLPKR
+2997 SHKTSTHSSLQLPKR

-3022 AVTTSG
+3022 AITTSG

-3065 SGIEKIVK
+3065 SGIENVVK
-3073 WHKDRMCLLD
+3073 WHKDRMRLLD

-3096 PSILSISAA
+3096 PSILSIPAA
-3105 SSAPSAPVQPSLTN
+3105 SSATSTTGQTSSTT
-3119 SSNLIQVI
+3119 SSNLIQVM
-3127 PRTAPHGSP
+3127 PRTVPQGSP

-3143 TSHSESNSST
+3143 TGHTESNIST
-3153 PNLTKSSTSPKSLST
+3153 PNLAKSSTSPKSLST
-3168 ATVLSDAANLAS
+3168 AAVLSDASNLAS
-3180 LVEDQFPNRLRNL
+3180 LVEDQFPNRMRNL
-3193 PVGSSLYGN
+3193 PVGTSLYGN
-3202 EDGRLDLSKASSSTL
+3202 DDGRPELPKASSSTL

-3223 SPSAA
+3223 SPPPA
-3228 LSSQSHAQ
+3228 LSSQSHVQ
-3236 AQSQSQSDQN
+3236 IQSQTQLEQN
-3246 SSSGSTVITTGL
+3246 SPTGSSIIATGL

-3285 QRHGKPFLDTFTFH
+3285 QRHGKPFLDTFAFH

-3364 LFPRSDPTVATG
+3364 LFPQVDPSAVHGAGLTG
-3376 IAANGKAEPRAG
+3376 KTEPRAG
-3388 DGTKDTLPDPIV
+3388 DGTKDVPVTDPIA
-3400 QWYSDL
+3400 QWYSAL

-3436 VEPSQAGELSFMSQ
+3436 VEASQSGELSFMSQ

-3474 IMCEVRLQGMFVCVT
+3474 IMCEVRFQGMFVCVT

-3507 ATAEANKQSLRV
+3507 ATAEANKQSLRG

-3551 SSKIPVVH
+3551 SSKLAVPTSTSDGMGFSSA
-3559 PSNDS
+3559 P
-3564 MKATSTK
+3564 ATS
-3571 LTTLPF
+3571 LPF

-3597 YARNRVYRGIY
+3597 YARNRVYRGVY

-3620 GHLFDYMIK
+3620 GHLFEYVIK
-3629 NPQRYGFQTIHYQ
+3629 NPQRYGFQAIQHQ
-3642 GRPRACF
+3642 NRPRACF
-3649 ISGRDLLSGF
+3649 VSGRNLLSGF
-3659 GGTLDQGSGG
+3659 GGAVNPGQGNVGT
-3669 FSAKAE
+3669 KPE
-3675 HLKRASESVKQS
+3675 YHKRASETAKQG

-3693 GASRG
+3693 GTSRG
-3698 GLSTGVSANSQKPFG
+3698 GLPPCAPATSQTPFG
-3713 PHTRHTSHE
+3713 PHARHSSHE
-3722 SSLNTKRTSRRM
+3722 SSLNTKRMSRRM
-3734 TTSRSSYNMKECTIL
+3734 TTSRSSYNLKENTIL
-3749 QDEGVEY
+3749 EDEGVEY
-3756 ALVISEG
+3756 VLVISEG

-3805 SRSMLVMRDNDNTNT
+3805 SRNLLMMRDNDSSNAM
-3820 IHRSPELT
+3820 S
-3828 TNTMTNQLQPAQ
+3828 Q
-3840 PVGDEDKPALEPR
+3840 GLE
-3853 QSLIRSLRRGSDQAD
+3853 
-3868 MIFSRDHFSGGERLM
+3868 
-3883 DATELQERIT
+3883 
-3893 ERAVLGDV
+3893 VLGDV

-3932 KIGNSGMVLAGPQTP
+3932 KIGSSAVVLTGPQTP
-3947 LISASHAIN
+3947 LISTSHVIN
-3956 SPSTVLSADASDYLS
+3956 SPATVLSTDASDYLS
-3971 HRPISRHENTS
+3971 HHPATRNENNGH
-3982 RNNDKPELGFA
+3982 NNNNNSNNSELGFA

-4008 EMEPEFRAI
+4008 EMEPEFHAI
-4017 ATAPGIDWNQ
+4017 VTAPGIDWGQ
-4027 VLTFLGRY
+4027 MLTFLGRY
-4035 YERWAREFMEYDE
+4035 YERWAREFMEHDE
-4048 SKTLGPTVT
+4048 TGSPDPAMA
-4057 SLKPGWTQGMHRHKQ
+4057 SLKPGLNQEARRHRQGP
-4072 YQEPIKCGKARR
+4072 EPVRSGKARR

-4101 VNINNTGAATTQ
+4101 INVNNTVIAGTTPA
-4113 SGTASASVTTDTIS
+4113 GTMETASVSELKLP
-4127 GSDSKISDGDGSNR
+4127 GGDNQQR
-4141 LMRTSTG
+4141 MMRTSTG
-4148 DLYSR
+4148 NLYSR
-4153 FNRRNSGASTRY
+4153 FNLRNSGVSSARP
-4165 KVHSQSHS
+4165 KMHSLSHS
-4173 HLQALLASPSL
+4173 HLQALLLSPSL
-4184 SPSSQR
+4184 PPSLR
-4190 SQQQP
+4190 PQQQ
-4195 QLQQQDAPQS
+4195 QQYQQQQQQDLSHP
-4205 AIRPSFSETSSR
+4205 IRPSLSETSSR

-4224 ARAASLA
+4224 ARAATLA

-4241 SRSREPSVGATFNPV
+4241 SRSRETSATSTFNPV

-4261 RPGSSVVEDD
+4261 RPESSIVADD
-4271 SMSASGWS
+4271 SISTSGWS
-4279 SIQATP
+4279 SIRATP
-4285 SPVAGMTGSSTI
+4285 PTGAGVGATGSSSM
-4297 LSPLPRPEE
+4297 LSPPPPGG
-4306 QTRSQQTSGG
+4306 QGRSRRTS
-4316 DGLRRIAP
+4316 DGSGLGRTP
-4324 NKTDSGESRRRRG
+4324 GKVDSSSRRRRRNGRLPSGSDAEDGVYNVDGSLDSDEDGDYSDENRSRSDSRSDGDGDG
-4337 GEPTESDTED
+4337 GE
-4347 YVYHSDELTDSDN
+4347 SDN
-4360 VSEPNLDQNGAGSGE
+4360 SHDESEDGSGE
-4375 DDDERERNSDDS
+4375 QEDETL
-4387 GELDEHEDDDNDD
+4387 GAH
-4400 DEAMDEYVRVYSV
+4400 VGVYSV

-4436 SYWIWRAQKQST
+4436 SYWIWRAQK

>member
-1 MAQLSFWYVRTFK
+1 MSPK
-14 TVFEWASF
+14 
-22 SVTFQIRRPTRLSS
+22 
-36 DIYCSATPT
+36 ATSP
-45 RRFTTSNSWRV
+45 
-56 GYGTR
+56 
-61 DEKAGQAAGPAKEK
+61 K
-75 LRLIPFRM
+75 
-83 NVTQAEEVNQITKIE
+83 
-98 ALYLPFW
+98 
-105 AASGSVRS
+105 
-113 KIINAQVGWDRVVMH
+113 
-128 YNRATGRNEPSWETV
+128 
-143 WRPVQTLHEF
+143 
-153 SNTYPSTLPELQIY
+153 
-167 ASYKY
+167 
-172 RRGFVNQIRS
+172 
-182 STSILSAK
+182 
-190 ALEPRDMEST
+190 
-200 DPEDQKR
+200 
-207 GVQNRGLDP
+207 GLD
-216 FTMKPSIAVK
+216 
-226 FVKSAIEDNEVRM
+226 
-239 AEKWLVDANM
+239 
-249 VLAPVYVPAYVFSM
+249 
-263 KYLDRTFRTFLQAN
+263 
-277 DPTGLVGGIR
+277 G
-287 FYSWQ
+287 
-292 RVSAVTALCAMTGF
+292 
-306 LLLGTSRFGMT
+306 
-317 MTSGFWL
+317 
-324 GVVAPTLVT
+324 
-333 AWSVLYYPILD
+333 
-344 LRIRDWWRQREME
+344 
-357 GHESESSSS
+357 
-366 TWDADWTKAYD
+366 
-377 RFEEEQRR
+377 
-385 QDWNENRQYQY
+385 
-396 QSSSYGSRS
+396 QSS
-405 ESSKQKGPAGD
+405 Q
-416 PLGYYATLGV
+416 
-426 SKDATIQEIQ
+426 
-436 SAFRGLAMK
+436 
-445 WHPDRFSTPGEKA
+445 KA
-458 KGKKKFQ
+458 KGSLEQPKH
-465 EITAAY
+465 A
-471 SVLRDVK
+471 S
-478 KRKAYDILAC
+478 IL
-488 KLICHNNYSVELDYY
+488 K
-503 FQEDSSDDSTNSV
+503 
-516 EESPTPSQPAHA
+516 TPV
-528 FQHTSPPQN
+528 
-537 RRLSDP
+537 
-543 TLPPLPSRTS
+543 TLP
-553 TISSSTSSSSTPS
+553 
-566 FSPRPSPKRAVSSKE
+566 
-581 TLPSP
+581 
-586 KTQNTQ
+586 TQ
-592 SLLKTKGSPEQQ
+592 PM
-604 KSTATLKAPV
+604 
-614 KSPIKTT
+614 
-621 EDARSIAV
+621 EDARSLAV

-643 ESLLKNI
+643 ESLLKNL
-650 FSPVKSLESE
+650 FAPVKSLESE
-660 NVSVLYGSSDKHL
+660 NLSVLYGSGDKHL

-680 QHPLETM
+680 QHHLELV

-705 FMVDVSSSVLTV
+705 FLVDVSSSVLTV

-743 FSCPGMKQD
+743 FSCPGMKQN

-785 KVLLQDVALTKSNLM
+785 KVLLQDVVLTEANITS
-800 NVLQILRIQLAKFQM
+800 VLKVLRVQLAKFQM

-820 RGELRRSRETLGYSL
+820 RGELRRTREKLGYSL

-873 TAGLFALSLMP
+873 TAGLFALGMMP
-884 KSASPSLIV
+884 KSASPSLVV

-917 VSCSIIQLGSRGDAI
+917 VSCSIIQLGNRDDAI

-959 SQDCISIDTLKSS
+959 SQDCISTDALKSG
-972 QNSPSK
+972 QNQSSG

-1063 VSVGP
+1063 VSIGP
-1068 DRDRGSFERYMIT
+1068 DRDRGSSERYMIT

-1094 RLKGQVSS
+1094 RLKGQVSG
-1102 DNNSSYFSRFESPM
+1102 DNNHSYFSRFESPM

-1179 LWTQRAKTKE
+1179 LWTQRAKSKE
-1189 RTKSGGAISLTGA
+1189 RTKSTNTISVNGAD
-1202 ERDKE
+1202 RDKE
-1207 ELAMYLSRLSEQ
+1207 ELTAYLSRLSEQ

-1236 NEYEFEA
+1236 NEHDFEA
-1243 MLVVPPPAFLPT
+1243 MLVIPPPAFLPT

-1266 SEGLVATVNGIH
+1266 SEGLEATVQGIQ
-1278 EYLKGNW
+1278 EYLKTNW
-1285 ASFVHGDVFIQTYQA
+1285 ASFVVGDVFVQTYQA
-1300 PESSPTT
+1300 PESGPTT
-1307 TSNAQFCELRL
+1307 TTNARFCELRL
-1318 STEPNVAILR
+1318 FMEPNVAILR
-1328 VQLRFFGVSFSQRQ
+1328 VQLRFFGVSLSQRQ
-1342 TIIKGLKNGIYAF
+1342 TIAKNLKDSIYSF
-1355 QARQNPGTS
+1355 QAKQSPGTS

-1371 IQAQVLQCQR
+1371 VQAQVLQCKR
-1381 PIHRLLMRHLVYEA
+1381 PMHRLLMRHLIYEA
-1395 PLSHKPES
+1395 PLSHQPEAT
-1403 NLNEFHTHVS
+1403 LTDFHTHVS
-1413 EPIGKESVM
+1413 EPIGEESVM

-1436 VRDSAYLAENNYM
+1436 VRDSAYLADNSFT

-1458 ICAQRMSEGFYLA
+1458 LCAQRMGEGFYLV

-1479 FYKEVELPTME
+1479 FYKEIELPQLE
-1490 GSLICGTRMVQYL
+1490 GTLIRGTRTVQYL

-1522 IDANRF
+1522 VDANRY
-1528 SLFDKFKSEIIAVDR
+1528 SLFEKTKSDIIAVDR

-1568 QQNERD
+1568 QQQQDRD
-1574 FVYPWLFDPATLLRQ
+1574 FMYPWLFDPATLLRQ

-1602 CYSIGAEH
+1602 CCAMRGEH
-1610 GKDDISQRKC
+1610 EKDGDFHRKC

-1628 STGSDAIL
+1628 SSGTDVPSANLLVAGS
-1636 PNQLTT
+1636 
-1642 GTGHRELF
+1642 GHRELF
-1650 LTRHSNASTT
+1650 LTRNANASTT
-1660 SLNLSIMDVEPTP
+1660 SLSQSLLDAESAPSN
-1673 ATENELV
+1673 ENELV
-1680 TEYKDQLRELC
+1680 AEYKDQLRELC
-1691 CTDRDLAI
+1691 CMDRDLAI
-1699 LHLFMEQALSQ
+1699 LHLFMEKSLSQ
-1710 LADGEIMPGGEDD
+1710 LADGEIMAGGEDD

-1772 IIVPRLGSV
+1772 LIVPKLGSV

-1788 RSLPPRENED
+1788 RSLPPKESD
-1798 RSERVRRDFLSCL
+1798 ARSEHVRRDFLSCL
-1811 MFECLRSKPLVD
+1811 MFECLRSKPLSD
-1823 ISEYNASALDQSHAL
+1823 ISEYNANALDQSHAL

-1844 SLGPS
+1844 SLGPL
-1849 VSQQP
+1849 VTQQP

-1861 NEDQGKAR
+1861 NEDQGKSR

-1880 ISQAY
+1880 ISLAY
-1885 SHSFTKAI
+1885 SHSFAKAI

-1902 IDHGDLKKAS
+1902 IDHADLKKAS

-1921 INITGFINTLEQSRR
+1921 INITGFINTLEQGRR
-1936 LGVIRDDSA
+1936 LGVLRDDSA
-1945 KLKARF
+1945 ELKARF
-1951 LDVLKHSFELA
+1951 SDVLKHSFELA
-1962 PGTGSDRLYFY
+1962 PGTGTDRMYFY
-1973 RPALRR
+1973 RPAVRR
-1979 AGPKLVKPRTRKR
+1979 TGPKLIKPRTRKR

-2005 MEDALSEV
+2005 MEDALGEI
-2013 IDCAEQPMFL
+2013 IDCAERPMFL

-2036 ADLERAHL
+2036 SDLERAHL
-2044 KSSVTFP
+2044 KPSVTFP
-2051 VSDIPVSYL
+2051 VSDIPVSYM
-2060 YQEKD
+2060 YQEKG
-2065 SRVSDYAPTSIGFD
+2065 SRPSDYAPSSIGFD

-2090 AILHLVISTLPMA
+2090 AILHLVVSTLPVA
-2103 EDYAGPTLKTIDSET
+2103 EDYAGPTLKTIDSES
-2118 KMSIDSN
+2118 KLSIDGN
-2125 PIAGSR
+2125 PLTGPR
-2131 NFQHI
+2131 NLNHI

-2141 STQVDAIADAEARLE
+2141 ATQAEAIADAEARLE

-2164 HGLLDMTP
+2164 HGLLNMTP
-2172 VTVDILNLVETQL
+2172 ITVDMLNLVETQL
-2185 KTKSSFVAFPTA
+2185 KTKSNFVKFPTA

-2216 ELARADML
+2216 ELARADMH
-2224 PYELHQAGP
+2224 PYELYQIGQ

-2239 GADEIAS
+2239 GADELVGA
-2246 TDGTEDQLADQSV
+2246 DAPEDHEVAKTAALEESLDSE
-2259 VSGEDLDKD
+2259 VS
-2268 EVQDGEIEDLPS
+2268 QDGQSEDLPS

-2300 LGIVILPTPKPSH
+2300 LGIVILPTPKPAHDTSSNRKSH
-2313 DSSSGLKNL
+2313 DQSGA
-2322 KNGGVSRKK
+2322 SRRK
-2331 RKFWLILVPKETY
+2331 REFWLILVPKDTY
-2344 VQVYFFSKFLSEEA
+2344 VQVYFFSKSLSEEA
-2358 CNTIMSRVRKAVDE
+2358 CNTILNHVRKAVDE
-2372 LCVKVNRLTL
+2372 LCVKVNQLTL

-2392 SKYLVPSDSS
+2392 SKYLVPNDSA
-2402 DSNADSES
+2402 DPNADSES
-2410 GSDSDMVSQDDDDDN
+2410 GSDSDMISQDDDDDN
-2425 DALVTGGSRPIDDGI
+2425 DALVTGGSRPRDDGL
-2440 SPRKFQPGEF
+2440 SPRKFKPGEF

-2492 VVESQDD
+2492 VVESHDD
-2499 HDESKKVVVFL
+2499 HDGSKKIVVFL
-2510 RLNEVEVQTL
+2510 RLSEVEVQAH
-2520 SEQNSGIG
+2520 SEQDGNLGPEESKG
-2528 IDDTKAAHLAVGK
+2528 AHLAIK
-2541 GDDSSTPASS
+2541 GDESSTLVTSS
-2551 SIQNIEDNGSH
+2551 NQAFEDIGSH

-2584 RTDTRELVIEVYGV
+2584 RTETRELVIEVYGV
-2598 EAPGKQVTVDL
+2598 EPPGKQVTVDL
-2609 FSLLENKFYNSV
+2609 FSLLESKFYNSV

-2627 TFLSRNATLKL
+2627 TFLSRNSTLKL
-2638 TQADVDFILPVER
+2638 TQADVDFILPVDR

-2686 TGTDKVNAL
+2686 SGADKVSAL
-2695 TRYYNARYGRLSTSE
+2695 TRYYNARYGRLSSSD
-2710 RYYDRCRSHQMQ
+2710 RFYDRSRSHHLQ
-2722 IGDFAFFYNC
+2722 IGDFAFFYNS
-2732 VQGRSPTPIESQV
+2732 VQGRSQTPVEAQV

-2770 EVDHDKEDIR
+2770 EEDHDKEDIR

-2785 FPNSSGLKPSS
+2785 FPNSSGLKPST

-2830 IETSIAQGLCPS
+2830 IETSISQGLCPS

-2847 NDVDDIDGEPLIGE
+2847 NDVDDLDGEPLIGE
-2861 RVQKNFIDPSFL
+2861 RIQKNFIDPSFL
-2873 VLENAYQWKN
+2873 VLQNAFQWKN

-2893 TMPPWIMD
+2893 SMPPWIMD

-2942 KSFGDMTNVRFV
+2942 KSFGDMTNVHFV

-2962 NDGSNSSYYGR
+2962 NDGSNSNYYGR

-3022 AVTTSG
+3022 AITTSG

-3041 ITANGFGLQAYTY
+3041 ITANGFGLQVYTY

-3065 SGIEKIVK
+3065 SGIEKVVK
-3073 WHKDRMCLLD
+3073 WHKDRMRLLD

-3105 SSAPSAPVQPSLTN
+3105 SSAPAAAPTATMT
-3119 SSNLIQVI
+3119 SSNVIQVL
-3127 PRTAPHGSP
+3127 PRAAPQGSP

-3143 TSHSESNSST
+3143 TGHSESNTST
-3153 PNLTKSSTSPKSLST
+3153 PNLAKSSTSPKSLST

-3180 LVEDQFPNRLRNL
+3180 LVEDQFPNRMRNL
-3193 PVGSSLYGN
+3193 PVGTSLYGN
-3202 EDGRLDLSKASSSTL
+3202 DDGRPELPKASSSTL

-3223 SPSAA
+3223 SPPPA

-3236 AQSQSQSDQN
+3236 AQSQAQSEQN
-3246 SSSGSTVITTGL
+3246 SPTASSIIATGL

-3285 QRHGKPFLDTFTFH
+3285 QRHGKPFLDTFAFH

-3364 LFPRSDPTVATG
+3364 LFPRANPPAGAGIGATG
-3376 IAANGKAEPRAG
+3376 KAQPRTG
-3388 DGTKDTLPDPIV
+3388 DGAKDVPLADPIS
-3400 QWYSDL
+3400 QWYSAL

-3436 VEPSQAGELSFMSQ
+3436 VEQAQSGELSFMSQ

-3507 ATAEANKQSLRV
+3507 ATAEANKQSLRL

-3551 SSKIPVVH
+3551 SSKISA
-3559 PSNDS
+3559 PSSSGDG
-3564 MKATSTK
+3564 MGFTSAASTS
-3571 LTTLPF
+3571 LPF

-3597 YARNRVYRGIY
+3597 YARNRVYRGVY
-3608 RTNVAPGESELP
+3608 RTNAAPGETELP
-3620 GHLFDYMIK
+3620 GHLFEYVIK
-3629 NPQRYGFQTIHYQ
+3629 NPQRYGFQAIHHQ
-3642 GRPRACF
+3642 DRPRACF
-3649 ISGRDLLSGF
+3649 VSGRDLLSGF
-3659 GGTLDQGSGG
+3659 SGALNHGSGG
-3669 FSAKAE
+3669 VGTKTE
-3675 HLKRASESVKQS
+3675 HHKRTSEASKQG

-3698 GLSTGVSANSQKPFG
+3698 GLPPSSSQKPFG
-3713 PHTRHTSHE
+3713 PHARHASHE
-3722 SSLNTKRTSRRM
+3722 SSLNNKRMSRRM
-3734 TTSRSSYNMKECTIL
+3734 TTSRSTYTLKENMIL
-3749 QDEGVEY
+3749 EDEGVEY
-3756 ALVISEG
+3756 VLVISEG

-3805 SRSMLVMRDNDNTNT
+3805 SRTLLVMGDTDNAN
-3820 IHRSPELT
+3820 T
-3828 TNTMTNQLQPAQ
+3828 TNQDVGESSTTSTNHLQPAQ
-3840 PVGDEDKPALEPR
+3840 PVGDEDKPSLEPR
-3853 QSLIRSLRRGSDQAD
+3853 QSLIRSLRRDSDQAD
-3868 MIFSRDHFSGGERLM
+3868 LMYSQDNFSGGERLM

-3901 VRAAEVRLDMM
+3901 VRAAEVRLDLM

-3932 KIGNSGMVLAGPQTP
+3932 KIGSSGVVLTGPQTP
-3947 LISASHAIN
+3947 LISTSHVIN
-3956 SPSTVLSADASDYLS
+3956 SPATVLSTDASDYLS
-3971 HRPISRHENTS
+3971 HHPVT
-3982 RNNDKPELGFA
+3982 RNDNASHNNNSELGFA

-4017 ATAPGIDWNQ
+4017 VTAPGIDWGQ

-4048 SKTLGPTVT
+4048 TGSPGPAVA
-4057 SLKPGWTQGMHRHKQ
+4057 SLRPGLNQGTRRNRQ
-4072 YQEPIKCGKARR
+4072 DQEPIRTKKARR

-4101 VNINNTGAATTQ
+4101 ININNTGPTTGATT
-4113 SGTASASVTTDTIS
+4113 STGTTDTTL
-4127 GSDSKISDGDGSNR
+4127 GSESKLAGGDSNHR

-4153 FNRRNSGASTRY
+4153 FGRRNSTVSARP
-4165 KVHSQSHS
+4165 KMHSQSHS
-4173 HLQALLASPSL
+4173 HLQALLLSPSL
-4184 SPSSQR
+4184 PPSPR
-4190 SQQQP
+4190 PPHQQQH
-4195 QLQQQDAPQS
+4195 QDSPLP
-4205 AIRPSFSETSSR
+4205 IRPSFSEASSR

-4224 ARAASLA
+4224 ARAATLA

-4241 SRSREPSVGATFNPV
+4241 GRTREASAVTAFNPV
-4256 SGKSS
+4256 SGKTS
-4261 RPGSSVVEDD
+4261 RPESSIIEDD
-4271 SMSASGWS
+4271 SISASGWS
-4279 SIQATP
+4279 SIKAATP
-4285 SPVAGMTGSSTI
+4285 PTGAEGATGSSSM
-4297 LSPLPRPEE
+4297 LSPPPPDGQGRSRRP
-4306 QTRSQQTSGG
+4306 SGG
-4316 DGLRRIAP
+4316 SSLGRTTPSKADDRNGRRSRNGQSSAGSDGED
-4324 NKTDSGESRRRRG
+4324 NVYSSDGSMDSDEDSSRSDSRSEHGDEEEGRESNDSDGESR
-4337 GEPTESDTED
+4337 D
-4347 YVYHSDELTDSDN
+4347 
-4360 VSEPNLDQNGAGSGE
+4360 GAE
-4375 DDDERERNSDDS
+4375 MRERD
-4387 GELDEHEDDDNDD
+4387 GEETLGAH
-4400 DEAMDEYVRVYSV
+4400 VGVYSV

-4421 NAIESEHVGDIIRTL
+4421 NAVESDHVGDIIRTI
-4436 SYWIWRAQKQST
+4436 SYWIWRAQK